1 MTRLVFLPSPLKF
14 TRFAI
19 RSESS
24 LGIRVV
30 QGAPGTVRWSAH
42 IRRTPHTSL
51 HFLVWTSWEHVSHAG
66 QQFRSHLHIRAMP
79 DPPLLISPLTPNEW
93 KAANCKHNRIRDER
107 YVHKVRRG
115 QFKTIIMS
123 CPYSSQPISISRP
136 LCIHVFGVQW
146 YTCREDIQCVIGIA
160 HRSGANHQ
168 LPAVNVRPLDPTVM
182 LKSLHFWY
190 TIYRVLSTT
199 SSRHLTGGD
208 RKYRTLFIFFFHF
221 FHFFLLVRRCH
232 RQKWQFL

>member
-1 MTRLVFLPSPLKF
+1 MFPMPGSSSVHIF
-14 TRFAI
+14 TFAQCRI
-19 RSESS
+19 HPFSS
-24 LGIRVV
+24 
-30 QGAPGTVRWSAH
+30 
-42 IRRTPHTSL
+42 
-51 HFLVWTSWEHVSHAG
+51 
-66 QQFRSHLHIRAMP
+66 
-79 DPPLLISPLTPNEW
+79 PPLTPLPNEW

-146 YTCREDIQCVIGIA
+146 YTCREDIQYVIGIA